1 MVFVGDGVND
11 VLTIREAFVGI
22 AMGKAS
28 DIAKNGGD
36 VVSIFND
43 MRDVVEIHELSG
55 KVNEIALENL
65 TWVFAYNAM
74 LIPMATR
81 ALYSSH
87 CVFLKPEW
95 ATLAMIL
102 SDILVIAN
110 PLKLVV
116 NESSWRH

>member
-1 MVFVGDGVND
+1 MFVGDGVND

-55 KVNEIALENL
+55 KVNGIALENL

-74 LIPMATR
+74 LIPM
-81 ALYSSH
+81 
-87 CVFLKPEW
+87 
-95 ATLAMIL
+95 
-102 SDILVIAN
+102 
-110 PLKLVV
+110 
-116 NESSWRH
+116 